1 MVAKIYS
8 SGLMGVNGYT
18 VEVEVDTSQGLPS
31 FETVGLPDS
40 AVKESKERVRTAI
53 KNSGYTFP
61 VKKITVNL
69 APANT
74 RKEGPA
80 YDLPIALGILSTIGI
95 IKCKDIS
102 DSIFIG
108 ELSLDGRVKAV
119 DGVLPMVLSA
129 RDNGFKRCFVPC
141 ENADEA
147 ALVND
152 ISVYPVSSV
161 SQLVDY
167 FNGKIRIEPRIV
179 DIEAFFNNKE
189 QETNDFADV
198 KGQENVKR
206 ALEIAAAGMHNVLM
220 IGPPGSGK
228 TMMAKRL
235 PTILPDLSMEE
246 SLEITK
252 IYSVAGLLR
261 NRDAL
266 FTKRPFRAPHHTI
279 SGSAMVGGGRIPKP
293 GEVSLSHNGVLFLDE
308 LPEFRRNVLEE
319 LRQPLED
326 CKVTISRVNGTMTYP
341 ANLMLVAS
349 MNPCPCGYHGY
360 SDKCTCSPSQIK
372 RYMGKIS
379 GPLLDRIDIQI
390 EASAVEYSDL
400 ESKEAGTSSSEIK
413 ERVIKAQKIQLER
426 YKNDNIFFNSQ
437 LSAPLIEKYCALG
450 ESEKQM
456 MKTAFDRLNFSAR
469 AYHKLLKIARTIA
482 DLDSSENI
490 EIRHIAEAL
499 QLRNLDRVT
508 LH

>member
-161 SQLVDY
+161 SQLVDF
-167 FNGKIRIEPRIV
+167 FNGKIKIEPRIV

-198 KGQENVKR
+198 KGQENVPKDIPVLYVANHNSYFDIMITYALCPDLTGYIAKDSLEKVPLLNIWMKRLYCLFLKRDDMKASLKTILQAIEYVKKGISICIFPEGTRGDSDEMAPFKEGSMKIAEKTGCPIVPMAISHTRDIIKDHMPFVKPTHVTVEYGAPIYPKELAKEERR
-206 ALEIAAAGMHNVLM
+206 ALGRLSQNM
-220 IGPPGSGK
+220 IQE
-228 TMMAKRL
+228 M
-235 PTILPDLSMEE
+235 
-246 SLEITK
+246 
-252 IYSVAGLLR
+252 
-261 NRDAL
+261 
-266 FTKRPFRAPHHTI
+266 
-279 SGSAMVGGGRIPKP
+279 
-293 GEVSLSHNGVLFLDE
+293 LD
-308 LPEFRRNVLEE
+308 
-319 LRQPLED
+319 
-326 CKVTISRVNGTMTYP
+326 
-341 ANLMLVAS
+341 
-349 MNPCPCGYHGY
+349 
-360 SDKCTCSPSQIK
+360 
-372 RYMGKIS
+372 
-379 GPLLDRIDIQI
+379 
-390 EASAVEYSDL
+390 
-400 ESKEAGTSSSEIK
+400 
-413 ERVIKAQKIQLER
+413 AQK
-426 YKNDNIFFNSQ
+426 
-437 LSAPLIEKYCALG
+437 A
-450 ESEKQM
+450 SEQ
-456 MKTAFDRLNFSAR
+456 
-469 AYHKLLKIARTIA
+469 
-482 DLDSSENI
+482 
-490 EIRHIAEAL
+490 
-499 QLRNLDRVT
+499 
-508 LH
+508 